1 MVLHSGVR
9 VMVQRTERPQGQ
21 SSPGGSP
28 EERSESARRS
38 GSGSLARRRTFWPF
52 QGMSVGDFFGTSPFE
67 LMRRFMTESGP
78 WGGGGSEGERTWL
91 PPIEVLEREGKV
103 LIRAELPGV
112 SEDEVHVQMT
122 DDGIVIQGERRFD
135 EEEQGEGLYRSERTY
150 GQFYR
155 LVPLPEGADA
165 EQASAE
171 FKNGLL
177 EISVPMRKQSPRQR
191 QSPIRKGESG
201 GGKSGS

>member
-1 MVLHSGVR
+1 
-9 VMVQRTERPQGQ
+9 MVQRTERSQGQ
-21 SSPGGSP
+21 PSQAGPP
-28 EERSESARRS
+28 DERSEPSRRS
-38 GSGSLARRRTFWPF
+38 ESGSITRRRGYSPF
-52 QGMSVGDFFGTSPFE
+52 HGMSAGDFFTASPFE
-67 LMRRFMTESGP
+67 LMRRFLAESSP
-78 WGGGGSEGERTWL
+78 WNSGGSEGERTWL
-91 PPIEVLEREGKV
+91 PPIEVLEREGKI

-112 SEDEVHVQMT
+112 REEDVHVEMT
-122 DDGIVIQGERRFD
+122 DDGIVIQGERKFD
-135 EEEQGEGLYRSERTY
+135 EEEQGEGFYRSERSY

-155 LVPLPEGADA
+155 LIPLPEGADA